1 MTTSLDAPVAP
12 EQRSAPQQR
21 VDAFVGDAMQ
31 AVRDVMVKHNMTYA
45 EYDTVKQWLI
55 SVGEAGEWP
64 LFLDVWF
71 ESTVEQ
77 LATRQRP
84 GSKGTI
90 LGPYYLPDQTELT
103 SPATLPMRDDE
114 KGERLVFSGS
124 VRSADGAALP
134 DAVLDIWQADA
145 GGMYSG
151 FGAAAPDT
159 NLRARVHTDD
169 QGRYEIHT
177 VLPAPY
183 EIPKEGPCGR
193 LLAAAGWSAFR
204 PAHLHVRVTA
214 PGHQEL
220 ISQLYFSGGA
230 YVTSDIASA
239 VKDELIVTLA
249 DADGGKAASYEFVLA
264 PGS

>member
-1 MTTSLDAPVAP
+1 MTTSLDMPVAP
-12 EQRSAPQQR
+12 EQRSARQQR
-21 VDAFVGDAMQ
+21 VAAFVGDVMT
-31 AVRDVMVKHNMTYA
+31 AVRDVMVKHDMTYA
-45 EYDTVKQWLI
+45 DYDAVKSWLI

-90 LGPYYLPDQTELT
+90 LGPFYLPNQTETT

-114 KGERLVFSGS
+114 KGDRLVFTGE
-124 VRSADGAALP
+124 VRSADGSPLA
-134 DAVLDIWQADA
+134 DAVLDVWQADA
-145 GGMYSG
+145 DGLYSG
-151 FGAAAPDT
+151 FGADAPGT
-159 NLRARVHTDD
+159 NLRARVHTDAD
-169 QGRYEIHT
+169 GRFEIHT
-177 VLPAPY
+177 VVPAPY
-183 EIPKEGPCGR
+183 EIPKAGPCGQ

-220 ISQLYFSGGA
+220 ISQLYFHGGA
-230 YVTSDIASA
+230 YVDNDVASA
-239 VKDELIVTLA
+239 VKNELVVTLA
-249 DADGGKAASYEFVLA
+249 DADGGKAASYDFELA
-264 PGS
+264 PSS